1 MNETTSQSGA
11 ALASAGRLAWIAF
24 IVAVLVGGVNAVAV
38 RFTVAELPPFWGATL
53 RFGLAAAL
61 FWVAS
66 LARRESFPRGRELQ
80 GVLLY
85 GILNFGLGYAFLY
98 VGIIELGA
106 GLTQVVLALGPLIT
120 FFLALAHRLETFQ
133 WRPLIGALL
142 AVGGIAMAFVQR
154 PEGSLPLLSL
164 LYIVAGTAAFS
175 ESIIVIKKYP
185 PAPMLMT
192 NALAATVGAVFLLL
206 GSVLAGESRALPQR
220 PETWAAI
227 GYLAVFGTFI
237 FFYLVLYVNRE
248 MSAMATSYMFVL
260 LPFVTVTLAA
270 RLANEP
276 LTPALLLG
284 AVLVVVGVW
293 FGALARGKTS

>member
-61 FWVAS
+61 FWFAS
-66 LARRESFPRGRELQ
+66 LARRESFPGGRELQ

-293 FGALARGKTS
+293 FGALAGAGRE

>member
-66 LARRESFPRGRELQ
+66 RARRESFPRGRELQ

-142 AVGGIAMAFVQR
+142 AVGGIAMAFAQR
-154 PEGSLPLLSL
+154 PEGNLPLLSL

-192 NALAATVGAVFLLL
+192 NALAAT
-206 GSVLAGESRALPQR
+206 
-220 PETWAAI
+220 
-227 GYLAVFGTFI
+227 
-237 FFYLVLYVNRE
+237 
-248 MSAMATSYMFVL
+248 
-260 LPFVTVTLAA
+260 
-270 RLANEP
+270 
-276 LTPALLLG
+276 
-284 AVLVVVGVW
+284 
-293 FGALARGKTS
+293 